1 MMSDMV
7 SQVGD
12 CVLLGMIVGGGFCW
26 VGYVVFVYYY
36 VEFSQL
42 FVVKLVLLNNCL
54 VMLIFNVDSKYLDVM
69 MKFGILF
76 VSEVNVKVNL
86 CVENLVMDV

>member
-1 MMSDMV
+1 M
-7 SQVGD
+7 
-12 CVLLGMIVGGGFCW
+12 
-26 VGYVVFVYYY
+26 
-36 VEFSQL
+36 
-42 FVVKLVLLNNCL
+42 VKLVLLNNCF

-86 CVENLVMDV
+86 CVENLEMDV